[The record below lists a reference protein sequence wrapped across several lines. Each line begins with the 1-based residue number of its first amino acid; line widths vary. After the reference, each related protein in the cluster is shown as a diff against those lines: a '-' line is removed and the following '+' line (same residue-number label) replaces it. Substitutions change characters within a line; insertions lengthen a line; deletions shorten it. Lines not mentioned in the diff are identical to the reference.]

1 MSVDKD
7 TLRNYQLL
15 YFQNELPVPLQL
27 KNGKI
32 DIYPIMVKD
41 WSIFE
46 GSLGVLQIDKNKT
59 NNIEQIQMSYMDF
72 LFHLIEQDEQYKNM
86 LVTVLLMS
94 FRAERIGFIRENN
107 KPYIIVADDKQIV
120 TAKISAKE
128 FNKIKDIIFY
138 YNINDYNDID
148 VSEDVRKLAQEY
160 YKIKN
165 GDSYSPTLEE
175 QKIYVIAKTGMSMQ
189 EVNNMAYR
197 TFNMVF
203 KSALDSE
210 MFLANKI
217 IQASFKYEIKE
228 DVTHP
233 LFTRKKNPYEDV
245 FANKEE
251 FINKINQANNG

>member
-1 MSVDKD
+1 MDKD

-41 WSIFE
+41 WSLFE
-46 GSLGVLQIDKNKT
+46 SSLSVLQIDKNNT
-59 NNIEQIQMSYMDF
+59 DNIEQIQMSYMDF

-94 FRAERIGFIRENN
+94 FRAEHIGFIRESN
-107 KPYIIVADDKQIV
+107 KPYIIVADDKQII

-148 VSEDVRKLAQEY
+148 VSEDIRKLAQEY
-160 YKIKN
+160 YKIKRRFIFSN
-165 GDSYSPTLEE
+165 FR
-175 QKIYVIAKTGMSMQ
+175 
-189 EVNNMAYR
+189 R
-197 TFNMVF
+197 TKNVCYC
-203 KSALDSE
+203 KNRNINAR
-210 MFLANKI
+210 NK
-217 IQASFKYEIKE
+217 
-228 DVTHP
+228 
-233 LFTRKKNPYEDV
+233 
-245 FANKEE
+245 
-251 FINKINQANNG
+251 